1 MSWLA
6 RNRLLLVGLVVVAL
20 GIGLAALTSG
30 RTPSD
35 GTWDPDNPGSRGGQA
50 VARVLADR
58 GVDVQ
63 VVRSADGLEGVGI
76 DADTTVVVTSTEL
89 LGKTSALR
97 LAQASR
103 YGHLILV
110 EPTLSTTEALGIPTG
125 TPVDLPEPVDADCT
139 DVQLAGLRIDV
150 ETAVQYPSPQGCFG
164 GEAGFVVGTPS
175 AHLTLLGAGRIL
187 ENDRILRGDNAAAA
201 LRLLGERDRLVWYV
215 PTIDDLAAGEG
226 STLAALVPG
235 WLKPGLWVV
244 ALATVGLLLWR
255 GRRLGPLATEPLPV
269 AIKAI
274 ETTQS
279 RGRLYRKANDRG
291 HAAAV
296 LRTAARR
303 RIAEHLHLPTS
314 AADQPQLLL
323 EAVMSHTGRP
333 LEEVRDL
340 LRPDADAPR
349 TDKDLVTL
357 ATALAELD
365 REVRRT

>member
-6 RNRLLLVGLVVVAL
+6 RNRMLLVGLAVVAL
-20 GIGLAALTSG
+20 GIGLYALTGG
-30 RTPSD
+30 RAPTD
-35 GTWDPDNPGSRGGQA
+35 GTWDPENPTSHGGQA

-58 GVDVQ
+58 GIDVQ
-63 VVRSADGLEGVGI
+63 VVRSAADLEGAGI

-89 LGKTSALR
+89 LGKTSTLR

-103 YGHLILV
+103 LGHLILV
-110 EPTLSTTEALGIPTG
+110 EPTVSTAEAIGIPTG
-125 TPVDLPEPVDADCT
+125 TPVDLAQPVEADCT
-139 DVQLAGLRIDV
+139 DEQLGGLAIDV
-150 ETAVQYPSPQGCFG
+150 ETAVEYPSPQGCFG

-215 PTIDDLAAGEG
+215 PSIDDLAAGEG
-226 STLAALVPG
+226 STLSALAPR
-235 WLKPGLWVV
+235 WLKPSLWVV
-244 ALATVGLLLWR
+244 ALATAGLLLWR
-255 GRRLGPLATEPLPV
+255 GRRLGALATEPLPV

-274 ETTQS
+274 ETTHS

-303 RIAEHLHLPTS
+303 RIAEHLHLPSS
-314 AADQPQLLL
+314 AADQPEVLL
-323 EAVMSHTGRP
+323 EAVVSHTARP

>member
-1 MSWLA
+1 MSWLS
-6 RNRLLLVGLVVVAL
+6 RNKALLVALVVVAL
-20 GIGLAALTSG
+20 GITAYALTSG
-30 RTPSD
+30 RSPTS
-35 GTWDPDNPGSRGGQA
+35 GTWDPDNPSSHGGQA

-58 GVDVQ
+58 GIDVQ
-63 VVRSADGLEGVGI
+63 VVRSADSLEGAGI

-89 LGKTSALR
+89 LGKSSALR

-103 YGHLILV
+103 SGHLILV
-110 EPTLSTTEALGIPTG
+110 EPPPSTTEALGLPTG
-125 TPVDLPEPVDADCT
+125 TPVDLSDPVPAECT
-139 DVQLAGLRIDV
+139 DEQLSGLQIEV
-150 ETAVQYPSPQGCFG
+150 EAAVEFPTPQGCFS

-201 LRLLGERDRLVWYV
+201 LRLLGEHDRLVWYV

-226 STLAALVPG
+226 STLAALVPP
-235 WLKPGLWVV
+235 WLKPSLWLV
-244 ALATVGLLLWR
+244 ALATVGLLVWR
-255 GRRLGPLATEPLPV
+255 GRRLGALATEPLPV

-274 ETTQS
+274 ETTHS

-291 HAAAV
+291 HAAGV
-296 LRTAARR
+296 LRSAARR
-303 RIAEHLHLPTS
+303 RIAEHLHLPAL
-314 AADQPQLLL
+314 AAEQPQVLL
-323 EAVMSHTGRP
+323 EAVATHTGRP

-340 LRPDADAPR
+340 LRPDADPPR

>member
-139 DVQLAGLRIDV
+139 DDQLAGLRIDV

-323 EAVMSHTGRP
+323 EAVVSHTGRP